1 MILGRLAIV
10 KTEHWDCVG
19 IIVEEDDRSVL
30 MDIIYTAKVPNKLN
44 ISGCLI
50 RFSKKVVRRLP
61 LKVVKVDDR

>member
-1 MILGRLAIV
+1 MIGNLVVV

-19 IIVEEDDRSVL
+19 IIVEEDNRSAL
-30 MDIIYTAKVPNKLN
+30 IDIIYATKVPAKLN

-50 RFSKKVVRRLP
+50 RFSKKDVRRLP

>member
-1 MILGRLAIV
+1 MIGNLVVV

-30 MDIIYTAKVPNKLN
+30 MDIIYTAKVPDKLN

-50 RFSKKVVRRLP
+50 RFSKKDVRRLP

>member
-1 MILGRLAIV
+1 MIGNLVVV

-30 MDIIYTAKVPNKLN
+30 MDIIYTAKVPDKLN

-50 RFSKKVVRRLP
+50 RFSKKDVRRLP
-61 LKVVKVDDR
+61 LKVVKVDGR